1 MLGLMKEIKS
11 RRETYASIAER
22 YDVEP
27 NTVWRWASGNISP
40 SLDKARRLAADYG
53 KSVEYLFSEV
63 DESSQNPTQPLPAQK
78 PEQGD
83 ENTEG

>member
-63 DESSQNPTQPLPAQK
+63 DESSPNPTQPLPNQ
-78 PEQGD
+78 EQGD
-83 ENTEG
+83 GSSKA

>member
-1 MLGLMKEIKS
+1 MLGLMKEIKN
-11 RRETYASIAER
+11 RHETYASIAER

-63 DESSQNPTQPLPAQK
+63 SDSSSNPTQPLPTQE
-78 PEQGD
+78 PEQG
-83 ENTEG
+83 EREAV